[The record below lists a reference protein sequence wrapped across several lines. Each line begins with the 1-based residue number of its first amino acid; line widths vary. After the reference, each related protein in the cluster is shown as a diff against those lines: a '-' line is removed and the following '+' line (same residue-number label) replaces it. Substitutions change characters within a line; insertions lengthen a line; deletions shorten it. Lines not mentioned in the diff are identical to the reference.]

1 MKKYTWKDLCE
12 LTGLDF
18 QELTG
23 EDEADMLEEVA
34 NGTYLGDEIIKE
46 LNATY

>member
-1 MKKYTWKDLCE
+1 MKNYTWGDLCK

-23 EDEADMLEEVA
+23 SEETDRLQEFA
-34 NGTYLGDEIIKE
+34 NGTGLGDEIIKE
-46 LNATY
+46 LQTN

>member
-1 MKKYTWKDLCE
+1 MKKYTWKDLCDI
-12 LTGLDF
+12 TGLDF

-23 EDEADMLEEVA
+23 SDLTDMLEEVA
-34 NGTYLGDEIIKE
+34 NGSNLGDEIIKE